1 MNKKNDSAL
10 VQGSIL
16 AVASLI
22 SRVIGMLYKIPL
34 TNILGETGMGY
45 YTTAHEVYNIV
56 LILSSLSIPL
66 AVSKLVSARDQKRE
80 YKYSGRI
87 FKVSLLLG
95 SITGGI
101 AGLLV
106 FLFAKPIAVFM
117 GYSGC
122 AGALRVLGPT
132 IFLVAI
138 LGVFRGLFQGKK
150 NMVPTA
156 ISQLIEQIIN
166 AIVSLLCVSL
176 FMKAGTDEGTKA
188 TLGAT
193 GGTMG
198 ILLGAV
204 SALLFMY
211 FIYYINRGYFA
222 RKEQRDEH
230 TVADSD
236 GTIFLAVVMT
246 MLPIVLSQLVFQA
259 SGVIDAKM
267 LSGYFRRRG
276 FSDEEMLAAAAKNL
290 NIDDLISAAGE
301 PYSNKFRQLTNIPVA
316 IATALSAAIV
326 PTLSALVASGNIK
339 KTREKIATGIKLNMI
354 VAIPA
359 AVGMGVLGPQ
369 IIYLLFPNAK
379 RTAGELLMVG
389 SVAIVFFA
397 YSTMTNGIL
406 QGLGHMRL
414 PVIHAAISL
423 AIHIGVVW
431 FMLNILDLE
440 LYGMVI
446 GNISFALVVCILNW
460 IALRK
465 YAGYRQ
471 EIIKTFLDPLVSAAL
486 MGVATLLSYNAF
498 DSLFLTIL
506 KGREYISNLLA
517 VLISIVI
524 ALFVYFA
531 MLLILRTCTETE
543 LNDFPMGG
551 RFIRIAKKLNLLP
564 RE

>member
-16 AVASLI
+16 AVASLV

-66 AVSKLVSARDQKRE
+66 AVSKLVSARDQKGE

-95 SITGGI
+95 CITGGI

-106 FLFAKPIAVFM
+106 FVFAKPIAAFM

-122 AGALRVLGPT
+122 EGPLRVLGPT

-166 AIVSLLCVSL
+166 AVVSLLCVYL
-176 FMKAGTDEGTKA
+176 FMRTGKDDGSRDI
-188 TLGAT
+188 LGAT

-198 ILLGAV
+198 ILFGAL

-222 RKEQRDEH
+222 RKESRDLH
-230 TVADSD
+230 TVEDSD
-236 GTIFLAVVMT
+236 GRIFMAVVMT
-246 MLPIVLSQLVFQA
+246 MLPIVFSQLVYQA

-267 LSGYFRRRG
+267 LSSYFRKKG
-276 FSDEEMLAAAAKNL
+276 FPEEELLLAASKNRT
-290 NIDDLISAAGE
+290 IDDLISAAGE
-301 PYSNKFRQLTNIPVA
+301 PYMNKFRQLTNIPVA

-326 PTLSALVASGNIK
+326 PTLSALVASGNAK

-369 IIYLLFPNAK
+369 IIYLLFPSAK
-379 RTAGELLMVG
+379 ATAGTLLMFG

-423 AIHIGVVW
+423 AIHIGAIW
-431 FMLNILDLE
+431 FMLNVLDLE

-446 GNISFALVVCILNW
+446 GNASFALVVCILNW
-460 IALRK
+460 IALKK
-465 YAGYRQ
+465 YANYKQ
-471 EIIKTFLDPLVSAAL
+471 EIVKTFLAPLAASAL
-486 MGVATLLSYNAF
+486 MGVATWLSYNAF
-498 DSLFLTIL
+498 DSLFITIL
-506 KGREYISNLLA
+506 KGREYVSNMLA
-517 VLISIVI
+517 VLVSIVV

-531 MLLILRTCTETE
+531 MLLILRTSTETE
-543 LNDFPMGG
+543 LKDFPMGTK
-551 RFIRIAKKLNLLP
+551 FIKLAKKLNMLP